1 MFIQRG
7 WVSRSL
13 FESSES
19 WGSRGRYREVE
30 EYESNG
36 VTVTVTVTV
45 LLDPIALS
53 GVHEVWLLF
62 EVLGPVAGGLAGL
75 AALLLRG
82 AYWQL
87 MFPLS

>member
-1 MFIQRG
+1 M
-7 WVSRSL
+7 
-13 FESSES
+13 
-19 WGSRGRYREVE
+19 
-30 EYESNG
+30 
-36 VTVTVTVTV
+36 TVTVTVTV